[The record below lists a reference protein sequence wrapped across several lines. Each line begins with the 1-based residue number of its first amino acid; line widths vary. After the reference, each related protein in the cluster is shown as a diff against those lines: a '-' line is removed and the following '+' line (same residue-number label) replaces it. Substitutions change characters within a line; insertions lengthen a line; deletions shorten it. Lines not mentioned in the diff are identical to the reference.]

1 MVIKKFNNSQNEGED
16 NLVCDHNVKSM
27 IIDETRGEII
37 CGPCGQVLSDG
48 ISSYD
53 AIPRYT
59 LDNYLTNSQTGPKSS
74 LTVHDR
80 GLSTVIGARNVDFAG
95 RRISSDT
102 FSRFKSM
109 RVWDSRSKSKN
120 TSGRNLISALMVLDG
135 VKQKLAL
142 PSTVVEHIAFI
153 YRKASS
159 FGLIRGR
166 GKAEVMAASI
176 YVACREQG
184 IPRSL
189 DEISDALN
197 VTKKKVSR
205 CYRMLIN
212 QLDLKTELA
221 NPLDYLSKFCS
232 LLGLSEK
239 TKRHAFEILKQAN
252 STRVLSGSKPAV
264 ICGGALYLTCIAD
277 GEYQSQLKIAEKIRV
292 STPSIRK
299 AANALDNGRLLEKTK
314 SDNHC

>member
-1 MVIKKFNNSQNEGED
+1 MVIKKFKNSQNEDED

-27 IIDETRGEII
+27 ITDENRGEII

-53 AIPRYT
+53 AMPRYT
-59 LDNYLTNSQTGPKSS
+59 LDNYLANSQTGPKSS

-142 PSTVVEHIAFI
+142 SSTVAEHIAFI
-153 YRKASS
+153 YRKASY

-166 GKAEVMAASI
+166 GKVEVMAASI
-176 YVACREQG
+176 YAACREQG

-205 CYRMLIN
+205 CYRMLVT

-221 NPLDYLSKFCS
+221 NPLNYLSKFCS
-232 LLGLSEK
+232 LLGISEK
-239 TKRHAFEILKQAN
+239 TKRHAFGILKQAN

-264 ICGGALYLTCIAD
+264 ICGGALYLACIVN
-277 GEYQSQLKIAEKIRV
+277 GEYQSQLKIAEKIGV
-292 STPSIRK
+292 SAPSIRK
-299 AANALDNGRLLEKTK
+299 ATNALDKGLPARKNQER
-314 SDNHC
+314 

>member
-1 MVIKKFNNSQNEGED
+1 MVIKKFNNSQNEDEV
-16 NLVCDHNVKSM
+16 NLVCDHNAKSM
-27 IIDETRGEII
+27 ITDEARGEII

-53 AIPRYT
+53 AMPRYT
-59 LDNYLTNSQTGPKSS
+59 LDNYLANSQTGPKSS

-142 PSTVVEHIAFI
+142 SSTVAEHIAFI

-176 YVACREQG
+176 YAACREQG

-239 TKRHAFEILKQAN
+239 TKRHAFGILKQAN

-264 ICGGALYLTCIAD
+264 ICGGALYLACIAN
-277 GEYQSQLKIAEKIRV
+277 GEYQPQLKIAEKIRV
-292 STPSIRK
+292 SAPSIRK
-299 AANALDNGRLLEKTK
+299 AANALDKGAPARKNQER
-314 SDNHC
+314 

>member
-1 MVIKKFNNSQNEGED
+1 MVIKKFNNSQNDNED
-16 NLVCDHNVKSM
+16 NLVCDHNAKGL
-27 IIDETRGEII
+27 ITDESRGEII
-37 CGPCGQVLSDG
+37 CGPCGQVLSDE

-53 AIPRYT
+53 AKPRYT
-59 LDNYLTNSQTGPKSS
+59 LDNFLTNSQTGPKSS

-80 GLSTVIGARNVDFAG
+80 GLSTMIGARNVDFAG

-120 TSGRNLISALMVLDG
+120 TTGRNLISALMALDG
-135 VKQKLAL
+135 VKQKLGLSNIVA
-142 PSTVVEHIAFI
+142 EHIAFI

-176 YVACREQG
+176 YAACREQG

-189 DEISDALN
+189 EEVSDALN
-197 VTKKKVSR
+197 VTKKKVSK

-221 NPLDYLSKFCS
+221 NPLDCLSKFCS
-232 LLGLSEK
+232 LLDISEK
-239 TKRHAFEILKQAN
+239 TKRHAFGILKQAN
-252 STRVLSGSKPAV
+252 TSRIMSGSKPAV
-264 ICGGALYLTCIAD
+264 ICGGAIYLACIANN
-277 GEYQSQLKIAEKIRV
+277 EYHSQLKIGEKIRV
-292 STPSIRK
+292 SAPSIRK
-299 AANALDNGRLLEKTK
+299 AANALGKGLSVERTNNDL
-314 SDNHC
+314 S